1 VAFQNQIDRLTEAYL
16 GEVIPLAEYQRR
28 RKELEQ
34 RQKGL
39 IEQEQ
44 QLLHQVDRQ
53 KELAGM
59 QASAEV
65 FCQRIRDGLEN
76 ATFEQK
82 RKLVGLLIDRVVV
95 KNGEVEIRYVIPLSP
110 ESEQIRFCHLRI
122 DYYPA
127 TRHF

>member
-65 FCQRIRDGLEN
+65 FCQRIRYGLEN

-95 KNGEVEIRYVIPLSP
+95 KDGEVEIWYVIPLNQ